1 MKTDVVIIGGG
12 AAGLCAAV
20 YLKQK
25 APQKTIRILEGLP
38 RVCKKLITTGNGRCN
53 ITNKNISL
61 DRYHG
66 ENKEFCRYALEKYNV
81 NKIESFFNSIG
92 IPFIYEGDKAYP
104 SSLQAGSVV
113 DCLRFAAEELG
124 VIIHTD
130 TKVTNI
136 NTFGNDYKIIA
147 DKVSFIASNVIIATG
162 GLAGGEKLGCD
173 GSMLEIM
180 KKAGFKST
188 KLTPSI
194 VQIKTVND
202 ITRQLKGVKVEAVV
216 SIKKDGDLLRQ
227 DFGEVLFTEYGLSGP
242 PIMQVSRAVSKND
255 CNIISLDIMPNTDF
269 DELCNI
275 IEQRKTIMKK
285 RPLEEFFTG
294 MLNKRLGQVVLKIAG
309 LKLSDKVTT
318 IDISTGKKLAGIIKG
333 MQFEITGTTGFVNA
347 QVTAG
352 GLDTNQFNSKTM
364 ESLDCKKLYCVGEI
378 LDIDGDCGGFNLQW
392 AWSSAMCAI
401 DSILGK

>member
-1 MKTDVVIIGGG
+1 
-12 AAGLCAAV
+12 
-20 YLKQK
+20 
-25 APQKTIRILEGLP
+25 
-38 RVCKKLITTGNGRCN
+38 
-53 ITNKNISL
+53 
-61 DRYHG
+61 
-66 ENKEFCRYALEKYNV
+66 
-81 NKIESFFNSIG
+81 
-92 IPFIYEGDKAYP
+92 
-104 SSLQAGSVV
+104 
-113 DCLRFAAEELG
+113 
-124 VIIHTD
+124 
-130 TKVTNI
+130 
-136 NTFGNDYKIIA
+136 
-147 DKVSFIASNVIIATG
+147 
-162 GLAGGEKLGCD
+162 
-173 GSMLEIM
+173 
-180 KKAGFKST
+180 
-188 KLTPSI
+188 
-194 VQIKTVND
+194 
-202 ITRQLKGVKVEAVV
+202 
-216 SIKKDGDLLRQ
+216 
-227 DFGEVLFTEYGLSGP
+227 
-242 PIMQVSRAVSKND
+242 
-255 CNIISLDIMPNTDF
+255 MPNTDF